1 MLKLQRTK
9 TYDEKLSIFP
19 RVMMRERRELTTEFK
34 TLLHL
39 KLALIVVRILYI
51 NKVLNYIV
59 LLCEGESKI
68 WCHEL
73 FHIK

>member
-1 MLKLQRTK
+1 M
-9 TYDEKLSIFP
+9 
-19 RVMMRERRELTTEFK
+19 
-34 TLLHL
+34 LLHL
-39 KLALIVVRILYI
+39 KLALVVVRILYVHNVI
-51 NKVLNYIV
+51 NYIV